1 MVRTIPCTLAAA
13 AMLFLS
19 PIPLHRV
26 QGQQLPAPIE
36 LNQSLLDSWFVAM
49 PRLAKLG
56 RSDAAP
62 QTDDA
67 ADPHV
72 ERICAEGG
80 FDSLDQC
87 GKVIG
92 YVGVIIATA
101 YDWRSRTFRDPIV
114 LMRRR
119 IARIEADTRLSPEEK
134 AKATSLLKQMG
145 AEVIPAAHL
154 RLMNAN
160 RRRVSAALARSA
172 R

>member
-1 MVRTIPCTLAAA
+1 
-13 AMLFLS
+13 MLFLS
-19 PIPLHRV
+19 PIPLDRV
-26 QGQQLPAPIE
+26 QGQPLPAPIE
-36 LNQSLLDSWFVAM
+36 LNQSLLDRWLVAM
-49 PRLAKLG
+49 PRLARLG
-56 RSDAAP
+56 RSSAVP
-62 QTDDA
+62 QTDDD

-101 YDWRSRTFRDPIV
+101 YDWRSRRFRDPFV
-114 LMRRR
+114 LMRLR
-119 IARIEADTRLSPEEK
+119 IARIAADTRLSPEEK
-134 AKATSLLKQMG
+134 ATATAQLKQMG
-145 AEVIPAAHL
+145 AEAIPAAHV

-160 RRRVSAALARSA
+160 RGRVSAALARST

>member
-1 MVRTIPCTLAAA
+1 MPRTIPLMLAAA
-13 AMLFLS
+13 AILFLS
-19 PIPLHRV
+19 LVGLHEAH
-26 QGQQLPAPIE
+26 GQQSASVK
-36 LNQSLLDSWFVAM
+36 LNQPLLDRWFVAM

-56 RSDAAP
+56 ESSAVP
-62 QTDDA
+62 QTGDA

-72 ERICAEGG
+72 ERICAEAG

-101 YDWRSRTFRDPIV
+101 YDWRSRTFHDPIV
-114 LMRRR
+114 LKRRR

-134 AKATSLLKQMG
+134 EKATAQLKQIG
-145 AEVIPAAHL
+145 AEFIPAAHL

-160 RRRVSAALARSA
+160 RGRVSAALARSA